1 MKEQIEKMAQEIF
14 AFCVETCGDC
24 NLIAGKPCESV
35 MEEAEH
41 LYNAGYRKQEW
52 ISVDDRLPENDY
64 GKHWKERQ
72 RYLVCTEPNG
82 LMYVA
87 KYGYKEHGWWSD
99 GGGYVLDEKNYRKV
113 THWMPLPEPPKMK
126 GGAE

>member
-1 MKEQIEKMAQEIF
+1 MKEQIEKMAQEIC

-35 MEEAEH
+35 MVEAEH

-52 ISVDDRLPENDY
+52 ISVDDRLPTWED
-64 GKHWKERQ
+64 GKVLIYTTHGISIAQRTTSERWQ
-72 RYLVCTEPNG
+72 GG
-82 LMYVA
+82 LA
-87 KYGYKEHGWWSD
+87 KPKWI
-99 GGGYVLDEKNYRKV
+99 